1 MKLIIDSGAIKS
13 DIRIVISDA
22 SIESVRL
29 VGFNP
34 YLHDEQYIQEHLEK
48 GFPLSYDKKAISHI
62 YYYGAGCGHEHK
74 CNVVKNAFLAVFPNS
89 EILVH
94 HDLLG
99 AVHALSG
106 QQPGIVC
113 ILGTGSNSCAYD
125 GQQIVKNIMSM
136 GYALGDEGSGF
147 DLGRRLI
154 KAYLRD
160 ELPLDLV
167 THFEEKY
174 PGGKRFILQQV
185 YQGLPNQYLAGFT
198 HFLKAHETHPF
209 IRRLIEDRFDNLT
222 ESVLKRYDGYQEYPV
237 HFSGSIAFHF
247 QEILKERLIAHQMQ
261 IGKIIQQPIDGLV
274 QFHLQ
279 Q

>member
-1 MKLIIDSGAIKS
+1 M
-13 DIRIVISDA
+13 SDA

-29 VGFNP
+29 AGFNP
-34 YLHDEQYIQEHLEK
+34 YLHDEEYIQKHLEK
-48 GFPLSYDKKAISHI
+48 DFPLNYDKKAISNI
-62 YYYGAGCGHEHK
+62 YYYGAGCGDEQK
-74 CNVVKNAFLAVFPNS
+74 CAVVKNAFLAVFSNS
-89 EILVH
+89 EILVN

-106 QQPGIVC
+106 KKPGIVC

-147 DLGRRLI
+147 DLGRSLI

-160 ELPLDLV
+160 ELPQDLL
-167 THFEEKY
+167 TLFEKKY

-198 HFLKAHETHPF
+198 HFLKAHEVHPF
-209 IRRLIEDRFDNLT
+209 IIRLIEDRFDNLI

-247 QEILKERLIAHQMQ
+247 QKILKDRLIAHQMQ
-261 IGKIIQQPIDGLV
+261 LGNIIQQPIDELV
-274 QFHLQ
+274 HFHLQ
-279 Q
+279 H